1 MFLFLT
7 TVVGRA
13 GGVKPNM
20 RAVTSLRN
28 VRVGH
33 HPSPPDSVL
42 KPLSG
47 LGLYFVCLLGL
58 LPVQVQYYIYFLKMS
73 SWRHWLLCLHGVL
86 WGSDSIIF
94 LKHGLY
100 ILFQLW
106 TKNVIQNRKPS
117 PSAKHWASMSIFI
130 SISSDFE
137 VRKHQ
142 FGSWISHC
150 DVIGKSLS
158 TVFSPS

>member
-1 MFLFLT
+1 MEGCPSPPLFGICLILMFLFLT

-58 LPVQVQYYIYFLKMS
+58 LPV
-73 SWRHWLLCLHGVL
+73 
-86 WGSDSIIF
+86 
-94 LKHGLY
+94 
-100 ILFQLW
+100 
-106 TKNVIQNRKPS
+106 
-117 PSAKHWASMSIFI
+117 
-130 SISSDFE
+130 
-137 VRKHQ
+137 
-142 FGSWISHC
+142 
-150 DVIGKSLS
+150 
-158 TVFSPS
+158 